1 MQLWA
6 MTKST
11 GWPSDRG
18 ARVVSGTGSVG
29 EKFKDLERQDSEYTT
44 HPHTHTNIVGTYKK
58 IWRLTKNGLVYL
70 VAGTNFNTE
79 GSLLPLFYTLL

>member
-29 EKFKDLERQDSEYTT
+29 EEVQ
-44 HPHTHTNIVGTYKK
+44 
-58 IWRLTKNGLVYL
+58 GLGK
-70 VAGTNFNTE
+70 AGF
-79 GSLLPLFYTLL
+79 